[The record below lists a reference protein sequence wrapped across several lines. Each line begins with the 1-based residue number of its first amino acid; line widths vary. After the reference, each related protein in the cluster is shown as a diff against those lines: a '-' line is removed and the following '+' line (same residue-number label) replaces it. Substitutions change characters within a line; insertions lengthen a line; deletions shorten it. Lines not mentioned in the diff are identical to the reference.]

1 MSSRSSRIAMGGL
14 AALALLIGAGV
25 QGAEN
30 APDQQK
36 KAEVKMERRRIT
48 VSVIGSDLPE
58 LPPGETPTAE
68 RVIAYWAKEMASEWG
83 NRPDLMVLP
92 ELCDVFRGMTKT
104 QMRDYLKTRG
114 DRVLDFFRATAKE
127 HRCYLIYGA
136 YRDLPGGGY
145 ANCSYLIGRDGEIV
159 GIYDKNY
166 PTIGDMEFGTRPGA
180 EAPVFETDF
189 GTIGMIICFDLNFDE
204 LLERYAAKKPDILA
218 FSSYYHGGLMQ
229 GYWAYRC
236 RAHFLGAAVGALES
250 TVVSPVGEV
259 LKKSTCYFRKFTTS
273 INTNCAVVHLD
284 GNWAKLQA
292 AIDRYG
298 TDITMSDPGNLGAVL
313 LTVERPGLK
322 VEAVLR
328 EFSIERWDD
337 YYQRSAAAREQALQ
351 QQPK

>member
-1 MSSRSSRIAMGGL
+1 MNQKRASSIAQFVVFSFIGVFMFFAQITIGDRHGIPIDLLTTMIIDGL
-14 AALALLIGAGV
+14 GIISDYAALCA
-25 QGAEN
+25 
-30 APDQQK
+30 
-36 KAEVKMERRRIT
+36 R
-48 VSVIGSDLPE
+48 S
-58 LPPGETPTAE
+58 
-68 RVIAYWAKEMASEWG
+68 
-83 NRPDLMVLP
+83 
-92 ELCDVFRGMTKT
+92 F
-104 QMRDYLKTRG
+104 G

-189 GTIGMIICFDLNFDE
+189 GTIGIISCFDLNFDE

-322 VEAVLR
+322 VEEVLR
-328 EFSIERWDD
+328 KFSIERWDD